1 MVHIVTAGICIRS
14 QIDCIT
20 HGIMENPIDL
30 SQCRGVVLG
39 VFYSDMQSC
48 TG

>member
-1 MVHIVTAGICIRS
+1 MVHIVIAEICIRS
-14 QIDCIT
+14 QIDCINQ
-20 HGIMENPIDL
+20 GIMENPIDF

-39 VFYSDMQSC
+39 LFYSDMQSR